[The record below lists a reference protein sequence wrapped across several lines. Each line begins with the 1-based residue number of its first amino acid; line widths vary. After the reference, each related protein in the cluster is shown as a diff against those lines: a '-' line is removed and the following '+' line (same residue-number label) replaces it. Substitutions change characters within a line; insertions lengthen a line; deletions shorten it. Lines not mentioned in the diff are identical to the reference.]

1 MSEQGNKALDMINKV
16 LNNTEQIKRAL
27 VNISNKLNKNTSN
40 AVVVANTN
48 NNNNFTWER
57 FCTECRKRLVP
68 NMMPKQL
75 SDMSSLG
82 CEIQYLIAISGY
94 TETEIRDKISSY
106 NKKQFANKLA
116 DRL

>member
-1 MSEQGNKALDMINKV
+1 MSEQGNKALDMITKV

-27 VNISNKLNKNTSN
+27 VNISNKLNNNTSN
-40 AVVVANTN
+40 AVVVANT

-68 NMMPKQL
+68 NMTPKQL
-75 SDMSSLG
+75 SDMSRRG